1 MMGRRTDGE
10 IRYTST
16 GKSRRLATEQILL
29 IVSLS
34 ITGCILIAVES
45 SLPLVL
51 PFPILRWQAA
61 SPALGL
67 LFSMAVGFLHSEREG
82 GITGLITGFLVDGAM
97 GSGILL
103 MPLLFFLGGYLSG
116 ISGRRRL
123 AHNLPSFMVFSL
135 VGGLLYC
142 LFILLREVILER
154 MLPSPL
160 WIWQGLTPV
169 WILTILV
176 SPIPYLLVWGEKKIL
191 RIDQ

>member
-51 PFPILRWQAA
+51 PFPILGWQAA

-142 LFILLREVILER
+142 LFILLREVIL
-154 MLPSPL
+154 
-160 WIWQGLTPV
+160 
-169 WILTILV
+169 
-176 SPIPYLLVWGEKKIL
+176 
-191 RIDQ
+191 

>member
-51 PFPILRWQAA
+51 PFPILGWQAA

-82 GITGLITGFLVDGAM
+82 GIAGLIAGFLVDGAM

-135 VGGLLYC
+135 AGGLLYC

-160 WIWQGLTPV
+160 WIWQGLVPV
-169 WILTILV
+169 WILTVLV

-191 RIDQ
+191 HIDQ